1 MYGEH
6 WLGNDFV
13 HRYTKS
19 QPLSEMFIAATGFQ
33 EGKIGEVKMNN
44 FTQRD
49 KYKRLYSDCS
59 VVTAELVVDSLQ
71 MCEDW
76 ERQRNSNFMTI
87 DSGEKDNYCSLTNK
101 GFNVWFNGVYTRGTS
116 YWLNFVGLSLRLK
129 TTQMMVRRTT
139 VID

>member
-6 WLGNDFV
+6 WLGNDSV

-33 EGKIGEVKMNN
+33 EGQIGEVKMNN
-44 FTQRD
+44 FTLRD
-49 KYKRLYSDCS
+49 KYKRLYSGS

-101 GFNVWFNGVYTRGTS
+101 GTG
-116 YWLNFVGLSLRLK
+116 GLIIDLMFGS
-129 TTQMMVRRTT
+129 MVFIREEL
-139 VID
+139 VNNNKQ